1 MKQLLTSFLL
11 ILMSVSAFAQWAT
24 DADYSLSVDYKKYT
38 NLKKAGVAGIVVFG
52 TTWLAGNVVCVVEQ
66 NRYANDRWDGESAE
80 EYARL
85 SHEAKQQQAYKVGET
100 MEIVGFL
107 GAGVSAFLTSRY
119 GKKARKIRDSLGN
132 EVASLGLD
140 LGPTGALLRLT
151 F

>member
-1 MKQLLTSFLL
+1 MLFLMFML
-11 ILMSVSAFAQWAT
+11 SIPTFAQRAA
-24 DADYSLSVDYKKYT
+24 DADYNLSADYKKYT

-52 TTWLAGNVVCVVEQ
+52 ATWLAGNVVCVVEQ
-66 NRYANDRWDGESAE
+66 NRYANDLWDGESAE

-85 SHEAKQQQAYKVGET
+85 SREARQQHSYKVGEA

-107 GAGVSAFLTSRY
+107 GAGVSAFLTARY

-132 EVASLGLD
+132 EVASLGMD
-140 LGPTGALLRLT
+140 FGPTGLSLSLT